1 MMDDRRLVEDFLPIE
16 PISQE
21 ASREKKLRHGHIST
35 LHLWWARRPLVA
47 CRAAVYASLVPA
59 DEHAPPNGVDPHRK
73 SLARANASHFLKA
86 LCKFPGD
93 QKIIAEAR
101 EKILRAHRRRTGEDG
116 PPRVLDCFAGGGAIP
131 LEALRL
137 SCDAYALELNPVA
150 YLILLG
156 TVVYPQKYGRPE
168 PSSGWQGLAREVE
181 QWGDWVL
188 QRVKEEVG
196 DLYPPIRSGGS
207 SSRTT
212 QQDLY
217 RRRSPDR
224 KGRDELTPAAYLWTR
239 TVPCKSLTC
248 GALVPLVRQTWLCRK
263 SGRYIALKVKPGPGG
278 RPHFSR
284 VKSAQKRKE
293 DAVREF
299 EFDPGEFS
307 RGGNA
312 TCVFCGTVADDR
324 YVREQGQAGR
334 IGRQLMAVVCTRPG
348 QKGKGYLAAD
358 EVPSELLPDDEVIRE
373 RIRQL
378 CAETGL
384 TELEEPLP
392 RYSGNPEGEVRE
404 QITLGFRVQPYGLT
418 RWSDLFTPRQLLT
431 LLTFAKWVRR
441 AHEEM
446 LARGY
451 DEEHA
456 RAVATMLGLW
466 VDRVADRGSSLCR
479 WDNTRETIEGTI
491 DGQKLDMSWDF
502 PESNPFGD
510 ASGNARNALR
520 WVVGV
525 AEQEAAAGSAA
536 TVTRGSATELP
547 YPNSFFAAVV
557 TDPPYYDNVPYSDLS
572 DFFYVWLKRT
582 VGYLH
587 PEHFST
593 ELAPKKSEI
602 IADPYRHGGKE
613 NARQFYETM
622 MGRSLAEIHRV
633 LKPGGILTMVYAH
646 KTVAG
651 WETLIEAL
659 RTCGF
664 VISQAWPLET
674 EMSSR
679 LRAMD
684 SSALASSI
692 FLVAR
697 KEEQAAVGDYCEAK
711 RELEEIVRERV
722 EALLSYGIGGADL
735 LIACL
740 GAGLRAYT
748 RYRRVELPNGEEV
761 PAGGFLRE
769 VEGIVQEVLL
779 ERLFKTRAAVAAV
792 DAPTRFYVLWRYLYG
807 RAELK
812 AGDALVFAYP
822 LGVELDG
829 PHGLSTGRLG
839 LLEKK
844 GSKYRLRDFTERG
857 GDGDLGLDGRFGMT
871 QAPLV
876 DVLHRLLWLVENRR
890 VQAAEF
896 VDRVMPNS
904 EKLRL
909 VAQVLAGSGLQGG
922 LKLTTDAE
930 HTVLNRLLGNW
941 DTVFGGDLFSRK
953 GSEG

>member
-1 MMDDRRLVEDFLPIE
+1 MTDDRRLVEDFLPIE

-21 ASREKKLRHGHIST
+21 ASREKNLRHGHIST

-59 DEHAPPNGVDPHRK
+59 DEHAPPNGVDPHRR
-73 SLARANASHFLKA
+73 SLARANASRFLEV
-86 LCKFPGD
+86 LCKYPGE
-93 QKIIAEAR
+93 QRIITEAR
-101 EKILRAHRRRTGEDG
+101 ERILRAHRRRTGKDG

-137 SCDAYALELNPVA
+137 GCDAYALELNPVA

-156 TVVYPQKYGRPE
+156 TVVYPQKYGQPE

-181 QWGDWVL
+181 LWGDWVL
-188 QRVKEEVG
+188 HRVKEEVG
-196 DLYPPIRSGGS
+196 DLYPPIRSGGP
-207 SSRTT
+207 SSRTA

-224 KGRDELTPAAYLWTR
+224 KGRDELIPVAYLWTR
-239 TVPCKSLTC
+239 TVPCKNLTC
-248 GALVPLVRQTWLCRK
+248 GGVVPLVRQTWLCRK
-263 SGRYIALKVKPGPGG
+263 SGRYIALRVEPGPGG
-278 RPHFSR
+278 RPRFSR
-284 VKSAQKRKE
+284 VESAQKREE

-299 EFDPGEFS
+299 GFDPGEFS

-324 YVREQGQAGR
+324 YVKEQGQAGR
-334 IGRQLMAVVCTRPG
+334 MDRQLMAVVCTRPG
-348 QKGKGYLAAD
+348 QKGKVYLAAD

-378 CAETGL
+378 CAETGV
-384 TELEEPLP
+384 TVPDEPIIRALKDSTWVIL
-392 RYSGNPEGEVRE
+392 Y
-404 QITLGFRVQPYGLT
+404 GFT
-418 RWSDLFTPRQLLT
+418 RWSDLFAPRQLLT

-441 AHEEM
+441 ACEEM

-456 RAVATMLGLW
+456 RVVATLLGL
-466 VDRVADRGSSLCR
+466 VISSLSNFVSVECR
-479 WDNTRETIEGTI
+479 WQNNWEVTTATFSR
-491 DGQKLDMSWDF
+491 QALPMVWDF
-502 PESNPFGD
+502 SEIDPVFSGQGWPIVLGWTVAVCES
-510 ASGNARNALR
+510 
-520 WVVGV
+520 VGRIP
-525 AEQEAAAGSAA
+525 AYAF
-536 TVTRGSATELP
+536 VTRGSAAELP
-547 YPNSFFAAVV
+547 YPDAFFDAVV

-582 VGYLH
+582 VGHLH

-613 NARQFYETM
+613 NARRFYETM

-633 LKPGGILTMVYAH
+633 LRPGGILTMVYAH

-659 RTCGF
+659 RTSGF

-674 EMSSR
+674 EMGSR

-697 KEEQAAVGDYCEAK
+697 KEEQAPVGDYPEAK

-761 PAGGFLRE
+761 PAGRFLRE

-807 RAELK
+807 RAELE
-812 AGDALVFAYP
+812 AGDAIVFAYP

-857 GDGDLGLDGRFGMT
+857 GDGDLGLGGRFGMAE
-871 QAPLV
+871 APLV
-876 DVLHRLLWLVENRR
+876 DVLHRLLWLLENRR

-904 EKLRL
+904 ERLRL

-941 DTVFGGDLFSRK
+941 ETVFGGDLFSRK
-953 GSEG
+953 GSEGVKP